1 MTTTPIKALLGF
13 ERATANDVLVRGN
26 AVLAGIY
33 ADKDDYPNPPVD
45 EATLKSQLDS
55 LSEKIS
61 AALDGG
67 RTAIAAREHQK
78 GVVIK
83 SLRQLGQYAEHNCK
97 DNMTIFLKSSFLPVS
112 TTRSTSKPVSQWFRK
127 IVAGKN
133 SGQME
138 VSLMAKPDALSYLLR
153 WAAVAQDGTTANWSE
168 QPIGRTKPPAMVSGS
183 MPGTTYVFQVRSLTN
198 SGYSDW
204 SESVTRICT

>member
-1 MTTTPIKALLGF
+1 MLA
-13 ERATANDVLVRGN
+13 RGN
-26 AVLAGIY
+26 AVLTGIY
-33 ADKDDYPNPPVD
+33 LDRDNYLNPPID
-45 EATLKSQLDS
+45 EARLKSQLDA

-67 RTAIAAREHQK
+67 RTAIAARGQQK

-97 DNMTIFLKSSFLPVS
+97 DDMTAFLKSGFVPVS
-112 TTRSTSKPVSQWFRK
+112 TTRSQSMPLSQWFRK

-138 VSLMAKPDALSYLLR
+138 VSLVAQPDALSYLLR
-153 WAAVAQDGTTANWSE
+153 WAAVSPDGTTANWTE
-168 QPIGRTKPPAMVSGS
+168 QPIGRIKPPVVVSGL

-198 SGYSDW
+198 SGYTDW